1 MSYVAFRPKYLFL
14 QARHILRYR
23 ISSMS
28 LLFLLAIQKLLYS
41 LALAIFLTEFTA
53 LLVTFLFLISELNW
67 CHYLIIDGI
76 TFFLTKDYPL
86 TLLSKYHSD
95 KRGYLLGLRL
105 AFSFNLGQFI
115 LDFIRQRLMRFL
127 CRKLILLQQFL
138 TFGRILVTKGDERL
152 HEHVKH
158 ISQTIQRSFLETGFS
173 CRHLLANLFTYI
185 LGDCLRFLIYIR
197 LTLIQSL
204 ITFLQFLGLIC

>member
-1 MSYVAFRPKYLFL
+1 
-14 QARHILRYR
+14 
-23 ISSMS
+23 
-28 LLFLLAIQKLLYS
+28 
-41 LALAIFLTEFTA
+41 
-53 LLVTFLFLISELNW
+53 
-67 CHYLIIDGI
+67 
-76 TFFLTKDYPL
+76 
-86 TLLSKYHSD
+86 
-95 KRGYLLGLRL
+95 
-105 AFSFNLGQFI
+105 
-115 LDFIRQRLMRFL
+115 MRFL